1 MTDFIQLHLLTSY
14 PPSNLNRDDTGRPKT
29 ATMGGTNRLRISS
42 QSLKRAWRTSDLF
55 EEALADNIGKR
66 SRRLGRKAF
75 EALAAQSV
83 ASDDA
88 EKWARAITEVFGT
101 LENKKAKKVAKKATE
116 EDARDAHLENCMLA
130 QLVHIS
136 PQEQSAVD
144 ELVNVLAAEQREPTK
159 DELKLLRHK
168 PAAVDIAMFGRM
180 LAAEPSFNVEAAV
193 QVAHAISVEPIIV
206 EDDFFTAVDDLN
218 AGDEDMGA
226 GHMGETG
233 FAAALFYLY
242 ICIDRTELIENLQ
255 GDIALADKAITA
267 LLRCAAQVSPTGKQN
282 SFASRA
288 HASYILAERGNE
300 QPRTLSVAFLKA
312 IAKEDD
318 VLTTAIQRLTE
329 KRTNFAKAYG
339 EPAQAPVAM
348 NADSGEGSLSAIA
361 DYITG

>member
-29 ATMGGTNRLRISS
+29 ASMGGTNRLRISS

-55 EEALADNIGKR
+55 EEALADNLGKR
-66 SRRLGRKAF
+66 TRRLGFKVF
-75 EALAAQSV
+75 EALKAQNTP
-83 ASDDA
+83 DGDA
-88 EKWARAITEVFGT
+88 ENWARAIAGVFGV
-101 LENKKAKKVAKKATE
+101 LANKTAKKIPAKE
-116 EDARDAHLENCMLA
+116 SEDGAGKLHEENCMLA

-144 ELVNVLAAEQREPTK
+144 ELISTLAAEQREPTTE
-159 DELKLLRHK
+159 ELKLLRHK

-193 QVAHAISVEPIIV
+193 QVAHAISVEPVIV

-218 AGDEDMGA
+218 SGEEDMGA

-242 ICIDRTELIENLQ
+242 VCIDRTELIENLQ
-255 GDIALADKAITA
+255 GDIALADKAIA
-267 LLRCAAQVSPTGKQN
+267 SLLRCAAQVSPTGKQN

-288 HASYILAERGNE
+288 HASFILAERGSE
-300 QPRTLSVAFLKA
+300 QPRTLSVAFLRA
-312 IAKEDD
+312 ITAEND
-318 VLTTAIQRLTE
+318 VLGAAIERLNDQRT
-329 KRTNFAKAYG
+329 KFAKAYG
-339 EPAQAPVAM
+339 ESAKAPVAM
-348 NADSGEGSLSAIA
+348 NAHAGEGSLDEIVS
-361 DYITG
+361 YITG